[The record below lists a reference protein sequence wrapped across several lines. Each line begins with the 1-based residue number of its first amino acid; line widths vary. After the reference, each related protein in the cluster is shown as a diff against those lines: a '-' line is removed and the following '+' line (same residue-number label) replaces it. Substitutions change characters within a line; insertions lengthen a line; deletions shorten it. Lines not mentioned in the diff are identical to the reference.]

1 VEKLR
6 EEGSPLMPVMP
17 TRATRAIGLVSGGL
31 DSTLALALMKRQGVE
46 VKAVSFY
53 TGFCVTETQRRKGGR
68 ADGTIPRN
76 EALRAAA
83 DLEVEIE
90 YVDISES
97 GYLDLIVAPRYGY
110 GANANPCVDCR
121 IFMMQRAKE
130 IMEREGADFVFT
142 GEVLGQRPK
151 SQRRDTL
158 RIIERDGGLTGR
170 LLRPLSAKLLPPT
183 IPEEEGRIDRNQLLD
198 ISGRSR
204 QRQMALA
211 AELGVRDWPQ
221 PAGGC
226 CYLTDEN
233 FSRKFF
239 DILDS
244 RESRGA
250 PRKIDKDDIVL
261 LSTGR
266 HFRLSPRAKL
276 VVGRSEMENVLL
288 EKYTAGRARLE
299 AKDVPG
305 PVALVEGEATWEERV
320 LAARIVARYGQG
332 KDAPRI
338 TVEWREGDLVESYQ
352 VEPHRDEAQIESLRI

>member
-1 VEKLR
+1 MAMKQ
-6 EEGSPLMPVMP
+6 GK
-17 TRATRAIGLVSGGL
+17 AIAMISGGL
-31 DSTLALALMKRQGVE
+31 DSTLALALVRRQGIE
-46 VKAVSFY
+46 VKAINFY
-53 TGFCVTETQRRKGGR
+53 TGFCITETQRRKGGR
-68 ADGTIPRN
+68 PDGTVPRN

-97 GYLDLIVAPRYGY
+97 GYLDMLVHPRYGY

-121 IFMMQRAKE
+121 IFMMARARE

-158 RIIERDGGLTGR
+158 RTIERESGLDGR

-183 IPEEEGRIDRNQLLD
+183 IPEREGIVDREALLD

-204 QRQMALA
+204 LRQMALA
-211 AELGVRDWPQ
+211 KEWGIVDYPQ

-226 CYLTDEN
+226 CYLTDES
-233 FSRKFF
+233 FGRKFF
-239 DILDS
+239 DILGQ
-244 RESRGA
+244 REALGEER
-250 PRKIDKDDIVL
+250 RIVRDDVVI

-276 VVGRSEMENVLL
+276 IVGRTEVENALL
-288 EKYTAGRARLE
+288 ERYADGRARVE
-299 AKDVPG
+299 ARGALG
-305 PVALVEGEATWEERV
+305 PVALVEGEPTWEERV
-320 LAARIVARYGQG
+320 LAARIVARYGKA
-332 KDAPRI
+332 KDARQVE
-338 TVEWREGDLVESYQ
+338 VEWREDGFVETYE
-352 VEPHRDEAQIESLRI
+352 VEPEHDEARIEALRI